1 MCVFCKII
9 SREIPAYIVYEDEK
23 VLAFLD
29 QRPTSLGHT
38 LVVPKSHYA
47 NLEEISEED
56 LAALMLAVKKVG
68 RLLKDKLGIA
78 GYNVNENN
86 DPVAGQVVNHL
97 HFHVI
102 PRAENDG
109 LKLWEGKEYK
119 PGEVE
124 SLISKLTSL

>member
-23 VLAFLD
+23 ALAFLD

-68 RLLKDKLGIA
+68 GLLKDKLGIA

-102 PRAENDG
+102 PRYENDG
-109 LKLWEGKEYK
+109 LVLWHGNDYK
-119 PGEVE
+119 TGEVE